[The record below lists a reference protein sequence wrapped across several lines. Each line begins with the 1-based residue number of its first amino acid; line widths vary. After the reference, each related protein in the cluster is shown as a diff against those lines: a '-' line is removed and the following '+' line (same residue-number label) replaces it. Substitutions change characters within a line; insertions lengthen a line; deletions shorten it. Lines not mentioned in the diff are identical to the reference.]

1 MEPNDARRMWRSL
14 ETYHGMIYF
23 VAEGSEEYAAI
34 GLEPGRMGYFASR
47 AAPMGAVPAEVV
59 IATFFNFY
67 PELVRGVIPKAWTLA
82 SPETVLGARL
92 RAVDRSLQRMLG
104 ADVARRTEVVKALE
118 LARVATEAC
127 TAAGRPL
134 YAGHAS
140 LDWPDQPHV
149 ALWHA
154 ISLLREFRG
163 DGHIAA
169 LVTHGIGALTALVM
183 HGASGEVPNAALI
196 ATRAWPQDQWDAETA
211 RLQSEGWLDGDGAL
225 TDTGKAIRQS
235 IEDTTDETALAP
247 WAHLGA
253 AACDELREIG
263 KVLSREVI
271 ASGAMPG
278 RPR

>member
-1 MEPNDARRMWRSL
+1 MEPKDARRMWRSL

-23 VAEGSEEYAAI
+23 VAEGAEEYAAI
-34 GLEPGRMGYFASR
+34 GLEPGPMGYFASR
-47 AAPMGAVPAEVV
+47 SAPMGAVPADVV
-59 IATFFNFY
+59 IATFFNFW
-67 PELVRGVIPKAWTLA
+67 PELVMGVIPKAWTLA
-82 SPETVLGARL
+82 SPEVVLGARL
-92 RAVDRSLQRMLG
+92 RAVDRSLRRMLG
-104 ADVARRTEVVKALE
+104 DDVATRADVTKALE

-169 LVTHGIGALTALVM
+169 LVTHGIGALTALVL

-196 ATRAWPQDQWDAETA
+196 STRAWPQDQWDAETT
-211 RLQSEGWLDGDGAL
+211 RLQGEGWLDGDGAL
-225 TDTGKAIRQS
+225 TDVGKAIRQS

-253 AACDELREIG
+253 DGCDELREIG
-263 KVLSREVI
+263 KVVSREVI
-271 ASGAMPG
+271 ASGALPG
-278 RPR
+278 RR